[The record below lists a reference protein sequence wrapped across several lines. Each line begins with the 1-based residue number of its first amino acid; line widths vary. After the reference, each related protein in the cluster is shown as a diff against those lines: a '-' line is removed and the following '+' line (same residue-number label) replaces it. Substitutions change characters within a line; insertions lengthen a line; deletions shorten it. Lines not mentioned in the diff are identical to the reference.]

1 MFVDAIFFVV
11 SHSLV
16 WECCFFRHQWF
27 VLHTVRSV
35 RKTSSNSHL
44 DKTRT
49 ILTILSSYILLS
61 VHNAQCTNTLSILIF
76 ILLHSLVIITVTH
89 THTHSHFVTIG
100 ICMCSNLYRTKSSEQ
115 SLKARKQKLIML
127 HVHCAVCTL
136 SKQKSQHRQYSNKW
150 QKVQ

>member
-1 MFVDAIFFVV
+1 MLFFLLSLTHLCESVAFFGINGLFCTLSEV
-11 SHSLV
+11 YERQVQIHIWTKHEPFWQYSLV
-16 WECCFFRHQWF
+16 IYYWVC
-27 VLHTVRSV
+27 TM
-35 RKTSSNSHL
+35 
-44 DKTRT
+44 
-49 ILTILSSYILLS
+49 
-61 VHNAQCTNTLSILIF
+61 HNAQCTNTLSILIF

-127 HVHCAVCTL
+127 HVHCAVCKL